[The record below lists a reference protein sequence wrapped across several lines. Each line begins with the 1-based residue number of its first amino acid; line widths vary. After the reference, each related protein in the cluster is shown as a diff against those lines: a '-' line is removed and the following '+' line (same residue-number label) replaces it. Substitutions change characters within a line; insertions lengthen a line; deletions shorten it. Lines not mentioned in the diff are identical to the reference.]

1 MKFLHALAS
10 KLEHTLLLYGGWG
23 LVGISM
29 LDSSGLS
36 MPGVKDFLLIYLSS
50 RDPDRAW
57 IYVLGCTAGT
67 VSGSYFIYIL
77 GQTGARLLKR
87 KPSTREM
94 SRAKKWLMKND
105 FLTVLVASLLPPP
118 LPFKPILLGSGAL
131 RINPVR
137 FIGALVLGGVLRF
150 GLEAW
155 IGVRYGVGGEDFL
168 KRNLVWISLGIVAI
182 VVVSTLVYRW
192 WWRPEGKEG
201 PPAAPPR
208 LSEAAETNR
217 TETGPKT

>member
-1 MKFLHALAS
+1 MKFLHNLAS
-10 KLEHTLLLYGGWG
+10 RLEHTLLVYGGWG
-23 LVGISM
+23 LVGIAT
-29 LDSSGLS
+29 LDSAGLS

-57 IYVLGCTAGT
+57 IYTLGCIVGT
-67 VSGSYFIYIL
+67 VTGSYFIYIL

-131 RINPVR
+131 RISPVR
-137 FIGALVLGGVLRF
+137 FISALVLGGVLRF

-168 KRNLVWISLGIVAI
+168 KRNLVWISLGFVAV
-182 VVVSTLVYRW
+182 VVVSAYLYRW
-192 WWRPEGKEG
+192 WSSGDKQG
-201 PPAAPPR
+201 SPPAVPR
-208 LSEAAETNR
+208 EPSERNEN
-217 TETGPKT
+217 